1 MPSKKSLR
9 KNQRNTSYNRPI
21 VSTAKTLLKSAKL
34 SIEND
39 PDNNVTSTK
48 ISEAIKALDK
58 AAQKGVIHKNNAA
71 RKKSRL
77 FKLVSNKKLPK

>member
-9 KNQRNTSYNRPI
+9 KNQRNTSYNKPI
-21 VSTAKTLLKSAKL
+21 ASTAKTLLKSAKL

-39 PDNNVTSTK
+39 SDNNVTSTK
-48 ISEAIKALDK
+48 ISEAIEALDK

-77 FKLVSNKKLPK
+77 FQLVSNKKLPK

>member
-21 VSTAKTLLKSAKL
+21 VSTAKTLLKSAQL

-39 PDNNVTSTK
+39 SDNNVNSTK

-71 RKKSRL
+71 RKNSVVCAIRWRMK
-77 FKLVSNKKLPK
+77 V

>member
-9 KNQRNTSYNRPI
+9 KNQRNTSYNKPI
-21 VSTAKTLLKSAKL
+21 VSTAKTLLKSAQL

-39 PDNNVTSTK
+39 SDNNVNSTK

-77 FKLVSNKKLPK
+77 FKLVSNKKLSK

>member
-34 SIEND
+34 SIGND
-39 PDNNVTSTK
+39 SDNNVTSTK
-48 ISEAIKALDK
+48 ISEAIEALDK

-77 FKLVSNKKLPK
+77 FKLASNKKLPK

>member
-77 FKLVSNKKLPK
+77 FQLVSNKKLPK

>member
-39 PDNNVTSTK
+39 SDNNVTSTK

-77 FKLVSNKKLPK
+77 FQLVSNKKLPK

>member
-9 KNQRNTSYNRPI
+9 KNQRNTSYNKPI

-77 FKLVSNKKLPK
+77 FQLVSNKKLPK

>member
-39 PDNNVTSTK
+39 SDNNVTSTK
-48 ISEAIKALDK
+48 ISEAIEALDK

>member
-9 KNQRNTSYNRPI
+9 KNQRNTSYNKPI

-48 ISEAIKALDK
+48 ISEAIEALDK

-77 FKLVSNKKLPK
+77 FQLVSNKKLPK

>member
-39 PDNNVTSTK
+39 SDNNVTSTK
-48 ISEAIKALDK
+48 ISEAIEALDK

-77 FKLVSNKKLPK
+77 FQLVSNKKLPK